1 MATAD
6 RVHTFHAEAS
16 VLDAQLQRPLQQ
28 DVKPQAFVKLPGK
41 GGYLSERAE
50 KYRLEGVI
58 SFRSAYTQVAGN
70 LSAKPGHGWVTLA
83 TSVIEGLN
91 VLDVVTADRV
101 VAQISTEH
109 PLVGHVPTVTFLG
122 TRFENLK
129 IAGYKIEPTLN
140 LEICGTTPPGD
151 KPYLLDPAFMAQVSK
166 QNESLAGAA
175 SLHEPV
181 RAKYRGKLP
190 DSAQLQKEWEAFI
203 AGKGPKPRAA
213 VECSLADALVATK
226 PWNSVGHVIEVP
238 EFGRI
243 FLAELKVDCDT
254 FGLTMIRLDMGCIAH
269 GGTQAGTA
277 VVNGGTRP

>member
-1 MATAD
+1 MADVKRT
-6 RVHTFHAEAS
+6 HTFHAEAS

-41 GGYLSERAE
+41 GGYLSERSE

-70 LSAKPGHGWVTLA
+70 LSAKSGHGWVTLA

-109 PLVGHVPTVTFLG
+109 PLEGHVPSVTFLG

-129 IAGYKIEPTLN
+129 IAGHEIRPTLN
-140 LEICGTTPPGD
+140 LEICGKTPDGD

-166 QNESLAGAA
+166 QNATLAAA
-175 SLHEPV
+175 SNLPETV
-181 RAKYRGKLP
+181 RSNYRGKLP

-203 AGKGPKPRAA
+203 AGGPKPKAA
-213 VECSLADALVATK
+213 VECSLVGALGETK
-226 PWNSVGHVIEVP
+226 PWNSVGHMIEVP

-254 FGLTMIRLDMGCIAH
+254 FGLTMIRLDMGCIGH
-269 GGTQAGTA
+269 GGTQASTA
-277 VVNGGTRP
+277 VVNGSTKP